1 MSEGEVCQYLWVI
14 LSVTDVPVGHLGQ
27 NGVFVTPRVIK
38 GFKLGLESVREIRVS
53 VQVSQFKANHV
64 TNTNVRPGPIGPH
77 GPKSALTGQL
87 RKQKHVGRKKDLDFV
102 VMVRG
107 ALVKQL
113 SINSVIV
120 S

>member
-1 MSEGEVCQYLWVI
+1 MSEGEVCQYLWVT

-38 GFKLGLESVREIRVS
+38 GFKLGRESVREIRVS

-64 TNTNVRPGPIGPH
+64 TYTNVRPGPIGPL
-77 GPKSALTGQL
+77 GPKSALTGQQ
-87 RKQKHVGRKKDLDFV
+87 RKQKHVGRKNDLDFV

-107 ALVKQL
+107 ALVRQL
-113 SINSVIV
+113 SINSVIAF
-120 S
+120 